1 MEEVPFED
9 RHVPQSEIHWARSA
23 WWWIPLSRSP
33 QPSIKMTT
41 LVLSLL
47 AMWVAQVGIWLGVM
61 LFSPADSDG
70 QKWSFG
76 WNSFSSEQS
85 AFAAEQPEIVAPT
98 EFAEQSGNVVWPNF
112 LATSSPIL
120 AWLSNGYTSVA
131 SLEPGPKSLA
141 FLSFVAL
148 WLTLSFS
155 LLGGVLARR
164 AMVELGQQS
173 IAPWGESFSIVFS
186 RWLSFLWAT
195 GMHLVGLAG
204 LLLPFALLGLLA
216 RAGSMGATIAG
227 ICLLIAFPLVFAVGR
242 LMMSMV
248 FCYPLSV
255 CAISAEKKA
264 DAFEGFSRS
273 NAYLFQRP
281 VVAVLC
287 VLVLM
292 LVGLVGEQLVLW
304 TLSFGWALISGLFL
318 YVAGNERQ
326 TAVAYVETGSLFI
339 GQLLSAYWFSF
350 FWSAS
355 AAVYLILRRSVDSTE
370 LHEIDSIEDPVE
382 TTLPEIPRTPPESTS
397 VESEATKA
405 SEDETNE
412 PDSASP
418 EAEKSE

>member
-9 RHVPQSEIHWARSA
+9 RHVPQAEIHWARSV
-23 WWWIPLSRSP
+23 WWWIPLSRAP

-41 LVLSLL
+41 LILSLL

-61 LFSPADSDG
+61 LFSPAGSDG
-70 QKWSFG
+70 QEWSFN
-76 WNSFSSEQS
+76 WDSFSNPQPASG
-85 AFAAEQPEIVAPT
+85 AEQPEFVEPT
-98 EFAEQSGNVVWPNF
+98 ENSVWPEF
-112 LATSSPIL
+112 QGTSSPIL
-120 AWLSNGYTSVA
+120 AWLSSGYRSVTS
-131 SLEPGPKSLA
+131 LGPGPKSLA

-195 GMHLVGLAG
+195 GMHLVGLLG

-216 RAGSMGATIAG
+216 RTGNIGATIAG
-227 ICLLIAFPLVFAVGR
+227 VCLLIAFPLVFAVGR

-255 CAISAEKKA
+255 CAIAAEKKA

-318 YVAGNERQ
+318 YVAGNEQ
-326 TAVAYVETGSLFI
+326 QSANAYVGTGNQLL

-350 FWSAS
+350 FWSSS
-355 AAVYLILRRSVDSTE
+355 AAIYLILRRSVDSTE
-370 LHEIDSIEDPVE
+370 LHELDSIEDPVE
-382 TTLPEIPRTPPESTS
+382 TTLPEIPRTPPESATAAPETPQAPD
-397 VESEATKA
+397 VEANKPDSEA
-405 SEDETNE
+405 S
-412 PDSASP
+412 
-418 EAEKSE
+418 EAE

>member
-41 LVLSLL
+41 LILSLL
-47 AMWVAQVGIWLGVM
+47 AMWIAQVGIWLGVM
-61 LFSPADSDG
+61 LFSPAGNDG
-70 QKWSFG
+70 QEWSFN
-76 WNSFSSEQS
+76 WDSFANEQP
-85 AFAAEQPEIVAPT
+85 AFAAEQPE
-98 EFAEQSGNVVWPNF
+98 FAEPIEYAEQIDESVWPSF
-112 LATSSPIL
+112 QGTSSPIL
-120 AWLSNGYTSVA
+120 VWLSNGYTSVA
-131 SLEPGPKSLA
+131 SLEAGPKSLA

-173 IAPWGESFSIVFS
+173 IAPWGESFSIVFG

-195 GMHLVGLAG
+195 GMHLVGLLG

-216 RAGSMGATIAG
+216 RTGSIGATIAG

-255 CAISAEKKA
+255 CAIAAEKKA

-318 YVAGNERQ
+318 YVAGDERQ
-326 TAVAYVETGSLFI
+326 TAVAYVETGNQLI

-382 TTLPEIPRTPPESTS
+382 TTLPEIPRTPPEPAPA
-397 VESEATKA
+397 ESESTKA
-405 SEDETNE
+405 TEDETRK
-412 PDSASP
+412 PDAASS
-418 EAEKSE
+418 EADKSE